1 VDDELVL
8 PAIQRVEP
16 VRDPHFAVAIVGIG
30 CS

>member
-1 VDDELVL
+1 MNDKLVL
-8 PAIQRVEP
+8 PPIQRMEP